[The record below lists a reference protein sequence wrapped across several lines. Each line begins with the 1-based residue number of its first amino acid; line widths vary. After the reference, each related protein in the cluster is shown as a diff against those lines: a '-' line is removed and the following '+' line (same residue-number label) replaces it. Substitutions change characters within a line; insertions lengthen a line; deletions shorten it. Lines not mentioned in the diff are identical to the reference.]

1 MSDIDEETFDIGVI
15 GGVVVGCVVLRAF
28 SRPFQFH
35 YPSCHQQGH
44 KLCLKVSMRR
54 PTRGVLLLVVK
65 GQDARIKSINV
76 MPEQI
81 IKIVP
86 KKLALIC
93 ASDIE
98 IICDER

>member
-1 MSDIDEETFDIGVI
+1 MSYIDEKKFDIGVI
-15 GGVVVGCVVLRAF
+15 GGVVVGCAVLRAF

-35 YPSCHQQGH
+35 YPSCHRQGH

-54 PTRGVLLLVVK
+54 PTRGVMRLVVN
-65 GQDARIKSINV
+65 GQDAWIKQINV

-86 KKLALIC
+86 KRLALIR

-98 IICDER
+98 IFCDER

>member
-1 MSDIDEETFDIGVI
+1 
-15 GGVVVGCVVLRAF
+15 
-28 SRPFQFH
+28 
-35 YPSCHQQGH
+35 
-44 KLCLKVSMRR
+44 MRR
-54 PTRGVLLLVVK
+54 PTQGVLLLVVK